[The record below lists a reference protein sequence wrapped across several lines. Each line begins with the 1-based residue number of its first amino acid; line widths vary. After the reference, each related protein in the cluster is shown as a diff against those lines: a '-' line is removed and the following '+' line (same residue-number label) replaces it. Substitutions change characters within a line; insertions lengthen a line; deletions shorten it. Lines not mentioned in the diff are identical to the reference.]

1 MIELFHMGGALFMG
15 VLTLLLFIIL
25 VIAVVSFRHIY
36 IGNPV
41 QMVRIRYQLNYLRT
55 VGLFALVFGILGQM
69 IGLYSA
75 FQHIE
80 VVGHVSSSILA
91 GGLKVSSICT
101 LYGMTI
107 FLVSFLIW
115 FGFEVWLNRLETGS
129 IH

>member
-25 VIAVVSFRHIY
+25 VIAVISGLHI
-36 IGNPV
+36 INGNQV
-41 QMVRIRYQLNYLRT
+41 YMVRIHQQLTYLKS

-80 VVGHVSSSILA
+80 MAGNVSSSILA

-101 LYGMTI
+101 LYGMSI
-107 FLVSFLIW
+107 FLVSYLIW
-115 FGFEVWLNRLETGS
+115 FGLDIWLNRLETGS
-129 IH
+129 IR